1 MGKRI
6 ALLKAQHE
14 IIVHINN
21 EEAYMEWINIVPDC
35 PQDDDFEFI
44 AENEELFADAM
55 GCFKE
60 IMNTY
65 LDDGIYIGNTLY

>member
-1 MGKRI
+1 MAKRI

-14 IIVHINN
+14 IIKYMNN

-35 PQDDDFEFI
+35 PTEDDFEFI
-44 AENEELFADAM
+44 AEDEELFADAM
-55 GCFKE
+55 ECFKD

-65 LDDGIYIGNTLY
+65 LDDGIYIGNKLY

>member
-1 MGKRI
+1 MAKRI

-14 IIVHINN
+14 IIKYMNN

-44 AENEELFADAM
+44 AEDEELFADAM
-55 GCFKE
+55 ECFKN
-60 IMNTY
+60 IMNLY
-65 LDDGIYIGNTLY
+65 LDDGIYIGNKLY

>member
-1 MGKRI
+1 MAKRI

-14 IIVHINN
+14 IIVHMNN

-44 AENEELFADAM
+44 AEDDELFANAM
-55 GCFKE
+55 ECFKS
-60 IMNTY
+60 IMDTY
-65 LDDGIYIGNTLY
+65 LDDGIYIGNKLY